1 MPTNNRRDGYAVPFH
16 SAPRFAPSFSKR
28 PFLLHIR
35 VSDRTAAERVRKAW
49 SDDLILSLLSYLLI
63 TPIISIL
70 PSTNL
75 SATVRSYVHR
85 RGMDHPPPP
94 LPPSARLPF
103 EARCSFNVARTLSH
117 VFSFPSQL
125 LLLLVLWLVAPWLL
139 TIPLMVMSLLMV
151 APRSSLPRFSPRFHL
166 SSSFFPSLFLS
177 FSFLLLRK
185 RSSYRGKKRS
195 KTDFFWRR
203 SDFFFFKKEETSWRV
218 GKVWIGRRE
227 SLENRVDHRFNF
239 SSNSFLSVY
248 GKSVSLNPLLN
259 GPGFGSGVTH
269 IRERIC
275 NGNLYFLL
283 QIKERILRKFWGEW
297 KWREKRWDFDSG
309 LIKGMENFVLRV
321 RLEYWN
327 KYWKITLFNFKIC
340 EIF

>member
-1 MPTNNRRDGYAVPFH
+1 
-16 SAPRFAPSFSKR
+16 
-28 PFLLHIR
+28 
-35 VSDRTAAERVRKAW
+35 
-49 SDDLILSLLSYLLI
+49 
-63 TPIISIL
+63 
-70 PSTNL
+70 
-75 SATVRSYVHR
+75 
-85 RGMDHPPPP
+85 MDHPPPP

-117 VFSFPSQL
+117 VFPFPSQL

-166 SSSFFPSLFLS
+166 SSSFFPLFFFPPFAQAKFLPRQET
-177 FSFLLLRK
+177 FQNRFLLAAQR
-185 RSSYRGKKRS
+185 
-195 KTDFFWRR
+195 F
-203 SDFFFFKKEETSWRV
+203 FFFFKKEETSWRV

-227 SLENRVDHRFNF
+227 SLENRVDHCFNF

>member
-1 MPTNNRRDGYAVPFH
+1 
-16 SAPRFAPSFSKR
+16 
-28 PFLLHIR
+28 
-35 VSDRTAAERVRKAW
+35 
-49 SDDLILSLLSYLLI
+49 
-63 TPIISIL
+63 
-70 PSTNL
+70 
-75 SATVRSYVHR
+75 
-85 RGMDHPPPP
+85 MDHPPPP

-139 TIPLMVMSLLMV
+139 TIPLMMMSLLMV

-203 SDFFFFKKEETSWRV
+203 SDFFFFFKKEVTSWRV
-218 GKVWIGRRE
+218 GKVWMGRRE

-269 IRERIC
+269 VRGRIC

-283 QIKERILRKFWGEW
+283 QIKERILYKFWGEW

-321 RLEYWN
+321 RFEYWN
-327 KYWKITLFNFKIC
+327 KYWKIILFNFKIC